1 MKLPLK
7 PRFWRCSEGGGVY
20 PAGTLEVNITCHR
33 SHDFHCTRGGF
44 YFRYVQSGLRSA
56 PHARI
61 KGARIDFHWIPNK
74 NKDAIMLSG
83 CWRSPAVT
91 QTETVLISAQG
102 PLCCGFCMLQTQK
115 RKREKPPQLSLQFL
129 PLVGAEIRG
138 FAVTAFWPRSV
149 GAASLPASLLRK
161 HLPKRKDAAG
171 GMRFPEYPK
180 SQKSCCRT
188 QQRRSS
194 VDGLVGPA
202 AETDEKPCSLW
213 RITSDS
219 SQRMKRW
226 SGLNLPVD
234 RRRKPG
240 GIGASAGRCD
250 RLQTALYRFLAADG

>member
-1 MKLPLK
+1 M
-7 PRFWRCSEGGGVY
+7 
-20 PAGTLEVNITCHR
+20 A
-33 SHDFHCTRGGF
+33 
-44 YFRYVQSGLRSA
+44 SA
-56 PHARI
+56 CY
-61 KGARIDFHWIPNK
+61 K
-74 NKDAIMLSG
+74 
-83 CWRSPAVT
+83 
-91 QTETVLISAQG
+91 
-102 PLCCGFCMLQTQK
+102 QK
-115 RKREKPPQLSLQFL
+115 RNREKPPQLSLRFL

-149 GAASLPASLLRK
+149 GAASLPASPLRK

-171 GMRFPEYPK
+171 ASGLRFPEYPK
-180 SQKSCCRT
+180 SQKSCWT

-194 VDGLVGPA
+194 VDGLVAPT
-202 AETDEKPCSLW
+202 AETDEKPCPPW
-213 RITSDS
+213 RIPSDS